1 MCQKLIIVV
10 KNPTTEKT
18 LEGSSKKKQRKN
30 KEKGEGKE
38 KGKGKGKD
46 KGKSKGKKQKKKKKV
61 KLGEIEFDW
70 GKNMQNGKEFH
81 TNKPKMRD
89 FLGIN
94 YIMSIKNLPTI
105 KKLLGMWAVHW

>member
-1 MCQKLIIVV
+1 MKE
-10 KNPTTEKT
+10 KKRAKEKT
-18 LEGSSKKKQRKN
+18 KEKAREKSKKA
-30 KEKGEGKE
+30 
-38 KGKGKGKD
+38 
-46 KGKSKGKKQKKKKKV
+46 KKKKKV